1 MTTKISRPI
10 LKYYGGKFRLASWII
25 GHFPTHEVYIEP
37 FGGAASVL
45 LTKSPARY
53 EVYNALNSEVV
64 NLFRVVRDPLSARKL
79 RHLLRLTPY
88 SRTEWIDCFE
98 PSTDPI
104 ERARRTIVKSLMSVG
119 NSQEGEKPKGF
130 RVHTKN
136 YHYLPQYFG
145 EYSDHLKAITQRLK
159 DVTIESIDAT
169 ALMMNNDAANVL
181 FYVDPPYLN
190 RRRMD
195 HGYNHE
201 MKTEAEHQELLN
213 VLKGLKGMVVLSG
226 YEHDLY
232 FEMLK
237 GWETSSINAITGSRT
252 KGKCSARE
260 ILFLNPACFEQKQ
273 LTIF

>member
-1 MTTKISRPI
+1 MTANITRPV
-10 LKYYGGKFRLASWII
+10 LKYYGGKFRLAPWII
-25 GHFPTHEVYIEP
+25 SHFPAHEVYIEP
-37 FGGAASVL
+37 FSGAASVL
-45 LTKSPARY
+45 LLKSPARY
-53 EVYNALNSEVV
+53 EVYNDLNKEVV

-88 SRTEWIDCFE
+88 SRTEWIECFE
-98 PSTDPI
+98 PTTDPI
-104 ERARRTIVKSLMSVG
+104 EQARRSIVKSLMSVG

-136 YHYLPQYFG
+136 YHYLPQYFH
-145 EYSDHLKAITQRLK
+145 EYQEHLKAITNRLLN
-159 DVTIESIDAT
+159 VTIENIDAVD
-169 ALMMNNDAANVL
+169 LMLKNDRSNVL

-201 MKTEAEHQELLN
+201 MKTEAEHEQLLN

-226 YEHDLY
+226 YEHDMY
-232 FEMLK
+232 FDLLK
-237 GWETSSINAITGSRT
+237 DWKTSSKNSVTGSRT

-260 ILFLNPACFEQKQ
+260 ILFMNPSCFEQKQ